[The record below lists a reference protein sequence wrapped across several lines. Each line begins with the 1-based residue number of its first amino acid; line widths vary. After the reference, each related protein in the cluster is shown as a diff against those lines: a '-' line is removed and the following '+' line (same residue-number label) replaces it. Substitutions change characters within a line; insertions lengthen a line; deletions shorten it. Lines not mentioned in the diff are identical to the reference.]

1 MTLEALGA
9 LEARLVLLLLLL
21 LLLLLSPVRARTP
34 AWSPPPRATSKQ
46 WRRR

>member
-21 LLLLLSPVRARTP
+21 LSPVRARTP
-34 AWSPPPRATSKQ
+34 A
-46 WRRR
+46 

>member
-21 LLLLLSPVRARTP
+21 LLLLLSSVRARTP
-34 AWSPPPRATSKQ
+34 A
-46 WRRR
+46 

>member
-9 LEARLVLLLLLL
+9 LEARLVLVLLLL

-34 AWSPPPRATSKQ
+34 A
-46 WRRR
+46 